1 MTKNPSVDLL
11 KGALIILVMAGHAM
25 ELTQQH
31 HLALWVGAGFRM
43 PLMIGISGYLLNV
56 TRTRNDPPERMF
68 GRYGSRMLLPWA
80 VALLVYILVS
90 GWSISWTLPIDLL
103 LRPPFHL
110 WYVPVLF
117 FLILVTR
124 LVPLSPLLLLAIGT
138 RVSLATMYSFGLN
151 HGVTGVTLL
160 SPDSRFLRY
169 PVYFFFGMLM
179 AERGLPTRYLGVT
192 LLLSA
197 LGMGWWSALYGSEN
211 GLAFV
216 PARLL
221 MCLGLIALLPQLSA
235 VRLSFA
241 PLNAVGRDS
250 LFFYLWHPLAMAA
263 VMLAGVGPLP
273 MLALSILLLAIAS
286 RLAARNALAQRLV
299 GSAMPSRSA
308 SAPMGQA
315 PAPASA

>member
-1 MTKNPSVDLL
+1 VPIIFYVVIRFYPTGNAMVLSFQSWNLL
-11 KGALIILVMAGHAM
+11 GDREWAG
-25 ELTQQH
+25 
-31 HLALWVGAGFRM
+31 LANYRVLFSDPVFWQVFWNTFK
-43 PLMIGISGYLLNV
+43 YLL
-56 TRTRNDPPERMF
+56 
-68 GRYGSRMLLPWA
+68 
-80 VALLVYILVS
+80 
-90 GWSISWTLPIDLL
+90 
-103 LRPPFHL
+103 
-110 WYVPVLF
+110 
-117 FLILVTR
+117 
-124 LVPLSPLLLLAIGT
+124 IGT
-138 RVSLATMYSFGLN
+138 PISLATMYSFGLD
-151 HGVTGVTLL
+151 HGAVGGSLL